1 MNFDE
6 IVEEVTELDSEDENK
21 DNRNSGKSLSIECL
35 CWWLMEFKPC
45 SHTHGVQI
53 LHVVKTAMCNVVCGI
68 VEAIY
73 LYIFIIILYYLELV
87 IG

>member
-35 CWWLMEFKPC
+35 C
-45 SHTHGVQI
+45 
-53 LHVVKTAMCNVVCGI
+53 
-68 VEAIY
+68 
-73 LYIFIIILYYLELV
+73 
-87 IG
+87 